1 MSSAPWSGQTG
12 MFSYALLKA
21 HFRDGLF
28 ADWVSGTNK
37 RDDSIESTVITGARG
52 YKHRRGRWK
61 RDSCPAQCWGL
72 DPYRPGGT
80 LGLCEAGP
88 IVSGPRL
95 AVGSK
100 PSPPFLF
107 LFILSLFMYS
117 FSRSPSVCVC
127 RQINQSTIIQSLELF
142 QWTWYPLT
150 LTNCNLWAIPIAP
163 NGPRLLVF
171 LWSLGSWAESQCS
184 KYLLSAM
191 LG

>member
-72 DPYRPGGT
+72 DPYRLAGT
-80 LGLCEAGP
+80 LGLCEAVP
-88 IVSGPRL
+88 IVSGPRR

-107 LFILSLFMYS
+107 ILSLLCTLS
-117 FSRSPSVCVC
+117 FSLCVC
-127 RQINQSTIIQSLELF
+127 RQINQSKLIQSLELF

>member
-1 MSSAPWSGQTG
+1 MWWLYRIHRDNRSEGVQTQEG
-12 MFSYALLKA
+12 GRRPVKE
-21 HFRDGLF
+21 RG
-28 ADWVSGTNK
+28 K
-37 RDDSIESTVITGARG
+37 RDT
-52 YKHRRGRWK
+52 
-61 RDSCPAQCWGL
+61 CPAQCWGL
-72 DPYRPGGT
+72 DPYRLAGT
-80 LGLCEAGP
+80 LGLCEAVP
-88 IVSGPRL
+88 IVSGPRR

-107 LFILSLFMYS
+107 ILSLLCTLS
-117 FSRSPSVCVC
+117 FSLCVC
-127 RQINQSTIIQSLELF
+127 RQINQSKLIQSLELF

-150 LTNCNLWAIPIAP
+150 LTNCNLWAIPITP